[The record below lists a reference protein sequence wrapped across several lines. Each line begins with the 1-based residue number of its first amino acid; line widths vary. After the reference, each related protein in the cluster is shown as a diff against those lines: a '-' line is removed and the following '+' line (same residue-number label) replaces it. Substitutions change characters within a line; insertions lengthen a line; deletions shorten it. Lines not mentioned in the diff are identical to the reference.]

1 MAGRFTVEAVF
12 KAVDKMSAPVKR
24 MSSGMGKFT
33 RGAER
38 GLKRVD
44 KQLGKLTAG
53 AKKFGAGLVAGAAI
67 VGAAFANIT
76 NAGAD
81 FGRAVGSAAA
91 KFGPEVTRMS
101 DTFKELKA
109 TAREVG
115 ATTQFTATQA
125 AEGLNFLAK
134 AGFSAQFSMASLA
147 KIVDFAT
154 ASEMEF
160 AEAADIASDAL
171 GAFGLDSDDEAKKM
185 KGLERVMDVMALTA
199 NKTNVSVTELF
210 ESVKKAG
217 PIAATAGVDVETFS
231 ATMGVLASNGIKAS
245 EAGTAA
251 KNITLALAGVG
262 NKAATTFGKLG
273 IKLADANGN
282 MRDQFDVMDDL
293 RGKLKTMGTLEKV
306 NVLNAIFGKLSVSA
320 ASKLL
325 DGTGKK
331 VRALRK
337 DLQAAGGSSKRMAD
351 FIRDDVR
358 GSLDGLNSAIE
369 GVKIA
374 IFDMNEGPLKDAIDK
389 MTLWVRT
396 NEALIASGI
405 GNFFLMIIDNM
416 EEIIATAKKVGI
428 ALGIFVA
435 LTAILKAF
443 ILVMTA
449 VNLVMALN
457 PVGLIVLGVLALIAA
472 ITLLVGWLDEVITKF
487 DLIGKAKDLLPDFLT
502 GGSKEINVAVNPPVP
517 SAGDA
522 TSELLPDFVNGLLT
536 DIMNGAPQGS
546 EAAAPQVISKEER
559 IARQVDEKRT
569 TNTAELTVRT
579 DKGTSA
585 EVTGNTGPGVGI
597 ALEQTGAF

>member
-38 GLKRVD
+38 GLRRVD
-44 KQLGKLTAG
+44 KQLGKVTAG
-53 AKKFGAGLVAGAAI
+53 AKKFGAGLTAGAAI
-67 VGAAFANIT
+67 VGAAFVNIT

-91 KFGPEVTRMS
+91 KFGPGVTRMS
-101 DTFKELKA
+101 DTFKELKK
-109 TAREVG
+109 TARDVG

-185 KGLERVMDVMALTA
+185 EGLNRVMDVMALTA
-199 NKTNVSVTELF
+199 NKTNVSVSELF
-210 ESVKKAG
+210 ESVKKAA
-217 PIAATAGVDVETFS
+217 PIATTAGVSIETFS
-231 ATMGVLASNGIKAS
+231 ATMGLLASNGIKAS

-262 NKAATTFGKLG
+262 NKAAATFGKLG
-273 IKLADANGN
+273 IKLEDANGN

-293 RGKLKTMGTLEKV
+293 RKKLKSMGNLEKV
-306 NVLNAIFGKLSVSA
+306 NTLNAIFGKLSVSA

-331 VRALRK
+331 VRDLRK
-337 DLQAAGGSSKRMAD
+337 QLEGAGGSSKRMAD

-358 GSLDGLNSAIE
+358 GSIDSLNSAIE
-369 GVKIA
+369 GVKIS
-374 IFDMNEGPLKDAIDK
+374 IFDLNEGPLKEAIDK
-389 MTLWVRT
+389 MTAWVRV
-396 NEALIASGI
+396 NEELIASSI
-405 GNFFLMIIDNM
+405 GEFFLMLINNM
-416 EEIIATAKKVGI
+416 ETIVSWAKKIGI
-428 ALGIFVA
+428 ALAVFVA
-435 LTAILKAF
+435 ITTALKSF

-449 VNLVMALN
+449 LNLVMAAN
-457 PVGLIVLGVLALIAA
+457 PVVL
-472 ITLLVGWLDEVITKF
+472 ITLGIIALVSAIILLVSWLTEVIAKF
-487 DLIGKAKDLLPDFLT
+487 DIIGRARQLLPSFL
-502 GGSKEINVAVNPPVP
+502 GGTDGEDGTNGA
-517 SAGDA
+517 SAG
-522 TSELLPDFVNGLLT
+522 T
-536 DIMNGAPQGS
+536 
-546 EAAAPQVISKEER
+546 PQVISKEER
-559 IARQVDEKRT
+559 IAKQVDEQRT
-569 TNTAELTVRT
+569 TNSAELRVTT
-579 DKGTSA
+579 DKGTTA
-585 EVTGNTGPGVGI
+585 EVTGSTGPGVGI
-597 ALEQTGAF
+597 EVEQTGAF